1 VTAFAI
7 SHQRHRR
14 SSASIGGSNAVD
26 LPANNIPHM
35 LPQEF
40 IRKKR
45 DGLALSAEEISEF
58 IAGVADDRV
67 TEGQIAAFTMATF
80 FNGMTRAEAVAL
92 TMAMRDSGRVLDWKS
107 QHLNGPVVDKHST
120 GGVGDVVSLM
130 LGPMLAACGCYVPMI
145 SGRGLGHTGGTLDK
159 LDSIPGYQTNITIE
173 KFQAVVRDV
182 GVAIIGQTA
191 QLAPA
196 DKRIYATRD
205 VTATVESIP
214 LITASILSKK
224 LAAGLD
230 ALVMDV
236 KVGSGAFMPT
246 LDKSRELARSIVE
259 VGCGAGMTTTA
270 LLTDMNESLAPCA
283 GNALEV
289 QCALD
294 YLTGASR
301 PARLHEVT
309 MALCVE
315 LLASS
320 GRFQDKMAGSAGLE
334 RSLQTGEAAEVFQR
348 MVAALGG
355 PTDLLSNPTKYLAAA
370 PVVIDVLA
378 PADGVVSAWDTRRLG
393 MAVVKLGGG
402 RQRATDVIDPSV
414 GLTDL
419 ASLGTQVKR
428 GDLLARVHAARDDVA
443 ELASREVLG
452 ALTVVA
458 SAPQVLPPI
467 VETVRLN

>member
-1 VTAFAI
+1 
-7 SHQRHRR
+7 
-14 SSASIGGSNAVD
+14 
-26 LPANNIPHM
+26 M

-45 DGLALSAEEISEF
+45 DGLELRAEEIQAF
-58 IAGVADDRV
+58 IEGVTADRV

-80 FNGMTRAEAVAL
+80 FKGMTRAEAVAL
-92 TMAMRDSGRVLDWKS
+92 TMAMRDSGLVLNWKS
-107 QHLNGPVVDKHST
+107 QALNGPVVDKHST

-130 LGPMLAACGCYVPMI
+130 LGPMLAACGCHVPMI

-173 KFQAVVRDV
+173 KFQSVVRDV

-205 VTATVESIP
+205 VTSTVESIP

-246 LDKSRELARSIVE
+246 LEKSRELARSIVE
-259 VGCGAGMTTTA
+259 VGNGAGMTTTA
-270 LLTDMNESLAPCA
+270 LLTEMNESLAPSA

-289 QCALD
+289 RCAID
-294 YLTGASR
+294 YLTGAAR

-320 GRFQDKMAGSAGLE
+320 GRFQDKMAGTARLA
-334 RSLQTGEAAEVFQR
+334 RSLESGEAAEVFQK

-355 PTDLLSNPTKYLAAA
+355 PRDLITQPDKYLASA
-370 PVVIDVLA
+370 PVQLDVIA
-378 PADGVVSAWDTRRLG
+378 ERDGFVSECDTRALG
-393 MAVVKLGGG
+393 MAVVVLGGG
-402 RQRATDVIDPSV
+402 RQRADDVIDPAV
-414 GLTDL
+414 GLTDIIE
-419 ASLGTQVKR
+419 LGQQVKR
-428 GDLLARVHAARDDVA
+428 GDR
-443 ELASREVLG
+443 LASIHASGHDLAVEAQAKVLD
-452 ALTVVA
+452 AFVIRDA
-458 SAPQVLPPI
+458 APAVLPAI
-467 VETVRLN
+467 AEYVRG